1 MHSKPAGSG
10 MRAKDKT
17 WILSTVSTAG
27 LIVLMLIYLIMTL
40 WSSNQL
46 SGHMEVISDHPFEVV
61 AAAGDLKTCISEM
74 RIRFE
79 RLTSHNSAA
88 DITLVRN
95 ALDDIDSKMTQ
106 PLDKL
111 ETLYLGDPEDVARLY
126 AALAA
131 LDTEHSAC
139 LEFAGGR
146 DTTLDE
152 IERWQETRLYPLYD
166 EATGIL
172 DKMIQSA
179 QDKKVQYGEMA
190 EALHQNTLIGSLVLM
205 GLMFGALLLSQY
217 ALRRQRRELVLRS
230 QLFDTLSNSI
240 DDAFLIRD
248 AETEQIYYTG
258 LNIERVIGRPVAVME
273 DLYRGFRSEDAAE
286 IRAAVHAQKLPF
298 IKTVEYTLPDR
309 EKRWLSVRIYRA
321 DSMKKLQVISVLS
334 DCTDEL
340 KARQA
345 LQDAMMNA
353 RRANS
358 AKSDFLSRMSHEIR
372 TPLNAIIGMTTI
384 AAASV
389 HSPEKVEDCLTKIN
403 YSSKHLLRL
412 INDVLD
418 MSHIE
423 SDKMSLQKEPFD
435 LSQVVNS
442 FVSTIYAQAKAKGVA
457 FREVMSG
464 FDGRTHY
471 IGDALRLS
479 QILLNL
485 GSNAV
490 KFTPPGGAVTLTV
503 TRIASKHSTD
513 TLRFVIRDTGIG
525 MTPEALE
532 RIFRPFEQADA
543 SIAGRYG
550 GTGLGMS
557 ITQNLVTLMSGRI
570 DIQSESGVGTVCTV
584 DLPLLRDEE
593 AGPLEDFSDLGLRAL
608 VADDEKDVCVET
620 ASLLENIKIQ
630 SEWVTTG
637 KEAVDRVV
645 GAQRQGGG
653 FDFCL
658 VDWKIPD
665 MDGIEVTRRIRA
677 SVGFDLP
684 IIMIS
689 AYDSSEFE
697 ERARE
702 AGANA
707 FLPKPLYRS
716 SVYAA
721 IRAALGCEQR
731 FHMDAGSGQAVLKG
745 KRLLLAED
753 NELNREIVVELL
765 TMSGVTVECAVDG
778 QDALNAFLNSEPGHF
793 DAILM
798 DVQMPVMNGYEA
810 TRRIRTSQRPDGA
823 AIPII
828 ATTANAFSD
837 DISAALAA
845 GMNAHVSKPI
855 DIGQLCAV
863 LAREIAQR

>member
-1 MHSKPAGSG
+1 
-10 MRAKDKT
+10 
-17 WILSTVSTAG
+17 
-27 LIVLMLIYLIMTL
+27 
-40 WSSNQL
+40 
-46 SGHMEVISDHPFEVV
+46 
-61 AAAGDLKTCISEM
+61 
-74 RIRFE
+74 
-79 RLTSHNSAA
+79 
-88 DITLVRN
+88 
-95 ALDDIDSKMTQ
+95 
-106 PLDKL
+106 
-111 ETLYLGDPEDVARLY
+111 
-126 AALAA
+126 
-131 LDTEHSAC
+131 
-139 LEFAGGR
+139 
-146 DTTLDE
+146 
-152 IERWQETRLYPLYD
+152 
-166 EATGIL
+166 
-172 DKMIQSA
+172 
-179 QDKKVQYGEMA
+179 
-190 EALHQNTLIGSLVLM
+190 
-205 GLMFGALLLSQY
+205 
-217 ALRRQRRELVLRS
+217 
-230 QLFDTLSNSI
+230 
-240 DDAFLIRD
+240 
-248 AETEQIYYTG
+248 
-258 LNIERVIGRPVAVME
+258 
-273 DLYRGFRSEDAAE
+273 
-286 IRAAVHAQKLPF
+286 
-298 IKTVEYTLPDR
+298 
-309 EKRWLSVRIYRA
+309 
-321 DSMKKLQVISVLS
+321 MKKLQVISVLS
-334 DCTDEL
+334 DCTDEI

-403 YSSKHLLRL
+403 YSSKHLLML

-418 MSHIE
+418 MSKIE

-464 FDGRTHY
+464 FEGRTQY

-525 MTPEALE
+525 MAPEALE

-543 SIAGRYG
+543 SIARRYG

-593 AGPLEDFSDLGLRAL
+593 AGPLEDFASLGLRAL

-645 GAQRQGGG
+645 GAQRQGNG

-697 ERARE
+697 ARARE

-778 QDALNAFLNSEPGHF
+778 QEALNAFLNSEPGHF